1 MSMATR
7 ITKTLLNSWLWV
19 FKKDDGWED
28 FLRTINREKTPPTEA
43 QLAGLQ
49 YEATLNAHLNG
60 DAIPTDHKWHDCIT
74 YMADELW
81 GAAQQVTLYRP
92 ITVDGEDM
100 VVHGVLD
107 FLKAGHIWDCK
118 FSQRYASHNSVNAYM
133 GDTQHSAYLYLVP
146 ESRDFTYFISD
157 GNYVYRERYTPEETT
172 PIEYYIHNFLQF
184 VKLHGLYEVYK
195 EKWRIDDG
203 VH

>member
-1 MSMATR
+1 MIR
-7 ITKTLLNSWLWV
+7 CTKTLLNSWLWIY
-19 FKKDDGWED
+19 KKDNGYTE
-28 FLRTINREKTPPTEA
+28 FLDVLNRVKTPPTEA

-60 DAIPTDHKWHDCIT
+60 DAISTDHKWHDCIT

-133 GDTQHSAYLYLVP
+133 GDTQHSAYQYLVP

-157 GNYVYRERYTPEETT
+157 GNYVYRERYTPDETM

-184 VKLHGLYEVYK
+184 VKLHGLYETYK
-195 EKWRIDDG
+195 EKWGMDDG

>member
-1 MSMATR
+1 MPTR

-19 FKKDDGWED
+19 FRKTDGWED
-28 FLRTINREKTPPTEA
+28 FLHTINREKTPPTEA

-74 YMADELW
+74 YMANELY
-81 GAAQQVTLYRP
+81 GAAQQVVLRRP
-92 ITVDGEDM
+92 IVVDDEEIM
-100 VVHGVLD
+100 LHGVLD
-107 FLKAGHIWDCK
+107 YLKAGVITDCK
-118 FSQRYASHNSVNAYM
+118 FSKRYGSNGNVNAYLA
-133 GDTQHSAYLYLVP
+133 DTQAPMYFRLVGEGAYK
-146 ESRDFTYFISD
+146 FTYLISD
-157 GNYVYRERYTPEETT
+157 GNYVYRETYTPDEVE
-172 PIEYYIHNFLQF
+172 PIEITIHNFLQF

-195 EKWRIDDG
+195 EKWRVDDG

>member
-1 MSMATR
+1 MSRTR

-60 DAIPTDHKWHDCIT
+60 DPIPTDHKWHDCIT

-157 GNYVYRERYTPEETT
+157 GSYVYRERYTPDETT

-184 VKLHGLYEVYK
+184 IKLHGLYEVYK
-195 EKWRIDDG
+195 EKWRMSE
-203 VH
+203 

>member
-1 MSMATR
+1 MATR

-19 FKKDDGWED
+19 FKKDDGWDD

-157 GNYVYRERYTPEETT
+157 GNYVYRERYTPDETP

-195 EKWRIDDG
+195 EKWE
-203 VH
+203 VTN